1 VQHVASIDPRSLPV
15 RSQPTPTN
23 WKADVGNRRYPRRSQ
38 WDYHLLRILLVD
50 LERVLPT
57 LVPPGGMVL
66 DVYCGAKPYVDLLPP
81 GSRCIGLD
89 VKDTFGMADVVTTE
103 FLPFTDA
110 AFDGVMS
117 TQAFYYTPDP
127 EHAVSELRR
136 VLRPGGRLVLTVHFV
151 YPYARD
157 TIEHRWTEANLRRL
171 FEGWD
176 DVEVKEQGGRGVT
189 WAVVTGLILS
199 SGVQRAAKAVPP
211 LAAPLSGA
219 ASLAYRACN
228 AIAAGVDAAD
238 ARSRVS
244 GERLPA
250 NLMLTA
256 RRPAD

>member
-1 VQHVASIDPRSLPV
+1 MQHAASIDPSTLPV
-15 RSQPTPTN
+15 RSNQAPTN
-23 WKADVGNRRYPRRSQ
+23 WHADVGNRRYPRRRQ
-38 WDYHLLRILLVD
+38 WDYHLLRILLHD

-57 LVPPGGMVL
+57 LVPPGGLVL
-66 DVYCGAKPYVDLLPP
+66 DVYCGAKPYVDLLPA

-89 VKDTFGMADVVTTE
+89 VKDTFGMADVVTTD
-103 FLPFTDA
+103 FLPFTDSS
-110 AFDGVMS
+110 FDGVMS

-127 EHAVSELRR
+127 VHAVSELRR
-136 VLRPGGRLVLTVHFV
+136 VLRPGGRIVLTVNFV

-171 FEGWD
+171 FDGWD

-199 SGVQRAAKAVPP
+199 SGVARAAKGVPYLAVPLRG
-211 LAAPLSGA
+211 LAK
-219 ASLAYRACN
+219 LAYRVCN

-238 ARSRVS
+238 ARWRVS

>member
-1 VQHVASIDPRSLPV
+1 MERAASIDPRTLPV
-15 RSQPTPTN
+15 RSNQKPTN
-23 WKADVGNRRYPRRSQ
+23 WGADVGNRRFPRRSQ
-38 WDYHLLRILLVD
+38 WDYHLLRILLAD

-57 LVPPGGMVL
+57 LVPPEGLVL

-81 GSRCIGLD
+81 GSRSIGLD
-89 VKDTFGMADVVTTE
+89 VKDTFGMADVVSDE

-110 AFDGVMS
+110 SFDGVMS

-136 VLRPGGRLVLTVHFV
+136 VLRPGGRLVVTVNFV

-171 FEGWD
+171 FDGWD

-199 SGVQRAAKAVPP
+199 SGVERAAKSAPL
-211 LAAPLSGA
+211 LAAPLRA
-219 ASLAYRACN
+219 AAKLAYRVCN
-228 AIAAGVDAAD
+228 AIAAAVDGAD
-238 ARSRVS
+238 ARRRVS